1 MAGSY
6 LEAPNKV
13 VSGANGIDY
22 TYRELGD
29 RAVPLVLLQHFR
41 GNLDYWDP
49 ALIDALASSRPVVT
63 FDNAGIGGSTGT
75 TPSKALAQPD
85 EVLVS
90 RTVADLVGG
99 SGIPFAD
106 RGTHALKGVPNQWQ
120 LFAVQDPLGADTPR
134 CGRRTPTA
142 RSLLH

>member
-22 TYRELGD
+22 TYREFGD

-99 SGIPFAD
+99 SGIAFAD
-106 RGTHALKGVPNQWQ
+106 RGTHALKGVPTSGNSSRSK
-120 LFAVQDPLGADTPR
+120 THR
-134 CGRRTPTA
+134 CDQTLQAISSANTPTQG
-142 RSLLH
+142 RT